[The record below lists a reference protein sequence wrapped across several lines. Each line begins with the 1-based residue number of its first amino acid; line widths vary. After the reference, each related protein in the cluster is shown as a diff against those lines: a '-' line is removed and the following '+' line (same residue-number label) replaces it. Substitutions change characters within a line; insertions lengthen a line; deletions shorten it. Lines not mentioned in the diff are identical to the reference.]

1 MPKTNS
7 NKNGRAKAS
16 EHGVDGFAA
25 LVEDAENL
33 KTSLRDA
40 VSKTNELIAG
50 LKRHRKQSKAVQST
64 LNSLRQLQSLGVQ

>member
-1 MPKTNS
+1 MPKTS
-7 NKNGRAKAS
+7 NNIRTKAS
-16 EHGVDGFAA
+16 EHGDNGFAS
-25 LVEDAENL
+25 LVEDAEHL

-40 VSKTNELIAG
+40 ISKTNELIAG

>member
-1 MPKTNS
+1 MPKTNNNS
-7 NKNGRAKAS
+7 RTKAK
-16 EHGVDGFAA
+16 EHGDNGFAA

-40 VSKTNELIAG
+40 ISKANELIAG